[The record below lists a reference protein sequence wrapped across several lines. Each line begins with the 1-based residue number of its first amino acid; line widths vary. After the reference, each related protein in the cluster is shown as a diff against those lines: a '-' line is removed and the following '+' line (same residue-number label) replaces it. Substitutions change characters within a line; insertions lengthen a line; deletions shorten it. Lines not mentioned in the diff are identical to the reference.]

1 MTRKMI
7 VNTIGF
13 LLFALVPAIASA
25 TGETFLVNLMT
36 RFLIYAIAAVSLDLI
51 LGYGAMVSFGH
62 AAFFG
67 LGGYVIGIVGF
78 HMSQGDTLF
87 GWSGSEA
94 ALVMWPLAV
103 AAAAL
108 AGLVVGFLSLRT
120 SGVQF
125 IMITLA
131 FGQMLYFIL
140 VGLMVYGGDDG
151 LSIDARNTLPGLDMN
166 HPATFYYVCL
176 ALLTAWVLACR
187 RIVDSPFGMALQS
200 IRQNPRRSVGLAFQP
215 AAAKVVYQPLGVVG
229 VIVPWNYPLYLAFGP
244 LIGALAA
251 GNRVMIK
258 MSESTPATS
267 QLVKELLARIFPED
281 MVAVV
286 LGEAEVGQAFS
297 RLPFDHLLFT
307 GATSIGKHVMRAAAE
322 NLVPVTLELGGK
334 SPAIVSA
341 DVPLADAAER
351 IAFGK
356 TMNAGQ
362 TCVAPDYVLVPIERL
377 EGFVSAYREAVLRLY
392 PRLADNPDYSAII
405 NARQLKRLQD
415 YLDDARAKGARVMPL
430 FDAPQQRR
438 MPHCLLLEVKEQMRV
453 MQEEIFGP
461 LLPIVPYGELDEALA
476 YVNARPRPLAL
487 YYFGY
492 DRGEQQRVLEGTHSG
507 GVCLND
513 TLLHVAQDD
522 LPFGGIGPSGMG
534 HYHGHEGF
542 LTFSK
547 ARAVFAKQRF
557 NAARL
562 IYPPYGKWWQKLI
575 YALFIR

>member
-1 MTRKMI
+1 MVADVAYLQQNQQQI
-7 VNTIGF
+7 EALEP
-13 LLFALVPAIASA
+13 LLAAQRAAYRANPMPSAEQRRAWLKALR
-25 TGETFLVNLMT
+25 E
-36 RFLIYAIAAVSLDLI
+36 LI
-51 LGYGAMVSFGH
+51 LGEKQALIEAVSRDFSNR
-62 AAFFG
+62 AAEETLLAEIMPSLHG
-67 LGGYVIGIVGF
+67 IDYASKRLGRW
-78 HMSQGDTLF
+78 MKPS
-87 GWSGSEA
+87 
-94 ALVMWPLAV
+94 
-103 AAAAL
+103 
-108 AGLVVGFLSLRT
+108 
-120 SGVQF
+120 
-125 IMITLA
+125 
-131 FGQMLYFIL
+131 
-140 VGLMVYGGDDG
+140 
-151 LSIDARNTLPGLDMN
+151 
-166 HPATFYYVCL
+166 
-176 ALLTAWVLACR
+176 
-187 RIVDSPFGMALQS
+187 
-200 IRQNPRRSVGLAFQP
+200 RRSVGLAFQP

-362 TCVAPDYVLVPIERL
+362 TCVAPDYVLVPQDRL
-377 EGFVSAYREAVLRLY
+377 EGFVAAYRAAVQRFY
-392 PRLADNPDYSAII
+392 PKLENNPDYTAII
-405 NARQLKRLQD
+405 NERQLGRLKG
-415 YLDDARAKGARVMPL
+415 YIADAEAKGAQLVPL
-430 FDAPQQRR
+430 FPGDQGRR
-438 MPHCLLLEVKEQMRV
+438 LAHSLVLNVSDEMKL

-461 LLPIVPYGELDEALA
+461 LLPIVPYQRLDEAFA
-476 YVNARPRPLAL
+476 YINDRPRPLAL

-492 DRGEQQRVLEGTHSG
+492 DKGEQQRVLHQTHSG

-522 LPFGGIGPSGMG
+522 MPFGGVGPSGMG

-547 ARAVFAKQRF
+547 AKGVLIKQRF

-562 IYPPYGKWWQKLI
+562 IYPPYGTAIQKLI
-575 YALFIR
+575 QKLFIR

>member
-1 MTRKMI
+1 MVADVAYLQQNQQQI
-7 VNTIGF
+7 DALEP
-13 LLFALVPAIASA
+13 LLAAQRAAYRANPMPSAEQRRAWLKALR
-25 TGETFLVNLMT
+25 E
-36 RFLIYAIAAVSLDLI
+36 LI
-51 LGYGAMVSFGH
+51 LGEQQALIEAVSRDFSNR
-62 AAFFG
+62 AAEETLLAEIMPSLHG
-67 LGGYVIGIVGF
+67 IDYASKRLGKW
-78 HMSQGDTLF
+78 MKPS
-87 GWSGSEA
+87 
-94 ALVMWPLAV
+94 
-103 AAAAL
+103 
-108 AGLVVGFLSLRT
+108 
-120 SGVQF
+120 
-125 IMITLA
+125 
-131 FGQMLYFIL
+131 
-140 VGLMVYGGDDG
+140 
-151 LSIDARNTLPGLDMN
+151 
-166 HPATFYYVCL
+166 
-176 ALLTAWVLACR
+176 
-187 RIVDSPFGMALQS
+187 
-200 IRQNPRRSVGLAFQP
+200 RRSVGLAFQP

-362 TCVAPDYVLVPIERL
+362 TCVAPDYVLVPQDRL
-377 EGFVSAYREAVLRLY
+377 EGFVAAYRTAVQRFY
-392 PRLADNPDYSAII
+392 PKLENNPDYTAII
-405 NARQLKRLQD
+405 NERQLGRLKG
-415 YLDDARAKGARVMPL
+415 YIADAEAKGAQLVPL
-430 FDAPQQRR
+430 FPGDQGRR
-438 MPHCLLLEVKEQMRV
+438 LAHSLVLNVSDEMKL

-461 LLPIVPYGELDEALA
+461 LLPIVPYQRLDEAFA
-476 YVNARPRPLAL
+476 YINDRPRPLAL

-492 DRGEQQRVLEGTHSG
+492 DKGEQQRVLHETHSG

-522 LPFGGIGPSGMG
+522 MPFGGVGPSGMG

-547 ARAVFAKQRF
+547 AKGVLIKQRF

-562 IYPPYGKWWQKLI
+562 IYPPYGTAIQKLI
-575 YALFIR
+575 QKLFIR

>member
-1 MTRKMI
+1 MVADVAYLQQNQQQI
-7 VNTIGF
+7 EALEP
-13 LLFALVPAIASA
+13 LLAAQRAAYRANPMPSAEQRRAWLKALR
-25 TGETFLVNLMT
+25 E
-36 RFLIYAIAAVSLDLI
+36 LI
-51 LGYGAMVSFGH
+51 LGERQALIEAVSRDFSNR
-62 AAFFG
+62 AAEETLLAEIMPSLHG
-67 LGGYVIGIVGF
+67 IDYASKRLGKW
-78 HMSQGDTLF
+78 MKPS
-87 GWSGSEA
+87 
-94 ALVMWPLAV
+94 
-103 AAAAL
+103 
-108 AGLVVGFLSLRT
+108 
-120 SGVQF
+120 
-125 IMITLA
+125 
-131 FGQMLYFIL
+131 
-140 VGLMVYGGDDG
+140 
-151 LSIDARNTLPGLDMN
+151 
-166 HPATFYYVCL
+166 
-176 ALLTAWVLACR
+176 
-187 RIVDSPFGMALQS
+187 
-200 IRQNPRRSVGLAFQP
+200 RRSVGLAFQP

-362 TCVAPDYVLVPIERL
+362 TCVAPDYVLVPQDRL
-377 EGFVSAYREAVLRLY
+377 EGFVAAYRAAVQRFY
-392 PRLADNPDYSAII
+392 PKLENNPDYTAII
-405 NARQLKRLQD
+405 NERQLGRLKG
-415 YLDDARAKGARVMPL
+415 YIADAEAKGAQLVPL
-430 FDAPQQRR
+430 FPGDQGRR
-438 MPHCLLLEVKEQMRV
+438 LAHSLVLNVSDEMKL

-461 LLPIVPYGELDEALA
+461 LLPIVPYQRLDEAFA
-476 YVNARPRPLAL
+476 YINDRPRPLAL

-492 DRGEQQRVLEGTHSG
+492 DKGEQQRVLHETHSG

-522 LPFGGIGPSGMG
+522 MPFGGVGPSGMG

-547 ARAVFAKQRF
+547 AKGVLIKQRF

-562 IYPPYGKWWQKLI
+562 IYPPYGTATQKLI
-575 YALFIR
+575 QKLFIR

>member
-1 MTRKMI
+1 MVADVAYLQQNQQQI
-7 VNTIGF
+7 EALEP
-13 LLFALVPAIASA
+13 LLAAQRAAYRANPMPSAEQRRAWLKALR
-25 TGETFLVNLMT
+25 E
-36 RFLIYAIAAVSLDLI
+36 LI
-51 LGYGAMVSFGH
+51 LGEKQALIEAVSRDFSNR
-62 AAFFG
+62 AAEETLLAEIMPSLHG
-67 LGGYVIGIVGF
+67 IDYASKRLGKW
-78 HMSQGDTLF
+78 MKPS
-87 GWSGSEA
+87 
-94 ALVMWPLAV
+94 
-103 AAAAL
+103 
-108 AGLVVGFLSLRT
+108 
-120 SGVQF
+120 
-125 IMITLA
+125 
-131 FGQMLYFIL
+131 
-140 VGLMVYGGDDG
+140 
-151 LSIDARNTLPGLDMN
+151 
-166 HPATFYYVCL
+166 
-176 ALLTAWVLACR
+176 
-187 RIVDSPFGMALQS
+187 
-200 IRQNPRRSVGLAFQP
+200 RRSVGLAFQP

-362 TCVAPDYVLVPIERL
+362 TCVAPDYVLVPQDRL
-377 EGFVSAYREAVLRLY
+377 EGFVAAYRAAVQRFY
-392 PRLADNPDYSAII
+392 PKLENNPDYTAII
-405 NARQLKRLQD
+405 NERQLGRLKG
-415 YLDDARAKGARVMPL
+415 YIADAEAKGGQLVPL
-430 FDAPQQRR
+430 FPGDQGRR
-438 MPHCLLLEVKEQMRV
+438 LAHSLVLNVSDEMKL

-461 LLPIVPYGELDEALA
+461 LLPVVPYQRLDEAFA
-476 YVNARPRPLAL
+476 YINDRPRPLAL

-492 DRGEQQRVLEGTHSG
+492 DKGEQQRVLHETHSG

-522 LPFGGIGPSGMG
+522 MPFGGVGPSGMG

-547 ARAVFAKQRF
+547 AKGVLIKQRF

-562 IYPPYGKWWQKLI
+562 IYPPYGTTIQKLI
-575 YALFIR
+575 QKLFIR

>member
-1 MTRKMI
+1 MVADVAYLQQNQQQI
-7 VNTIGF
+7 DALGP
-13 LLFALVPAIASA
+13 LLAAQRAAYRANPMPSAEQRRAWLKALR
-25 TGETFLVNLMT
+25 E
-36 RFLIYAIAAVSLDLI
+36 LILSEKQALIDAVSRDFSNRAAEETLLAEIMPSLHGIDYASKR
-51 LGYGAMVSFGH
+51 LGKWMKPS
-62 AAFFG
+62 
-67 LGGYVIGIVGF
+67 
-78 HMSQGDTLF
+78 
-87 GWSGSEA
+87 
-94 ALVMWPLAV
+94 
-103 AAAAL
+103 
-108 AGLVVGFLSLRT
+108 
-120 SGVQF
+120 
-125 IMITLA
+125 
-131 FGQMLYFIL
+131 
-140 VGLMVYGGDDG
+140 
-151 LSIDARNTLPGLDMN
+151 
-166 HPATFYYVCL
+166 
-176 ALLTAWVLACR
+176 
-187 RIVDSPFGMALQS
+187 
-200 IRQNPRRSVGLAFQP
+200 RRSVGLAFQP

-267 QLVKELLARIFPED
+267 QLVKDLLARIFPEE

-341 DVPLADAAER
+341 DVPLEDAAER

-362 TCVAPDYVLVPIERL
+362 TCVAPDYVLVPQDRL
-377 EGFVSAYREAVLRLY
+377 EGFVAAYRAAVQRFY
-392 PRLADNPDYSAII
+392 PKLENNPDYTAII
-405 NARQLKRLQD
+405 NERQLGRLKG
-415 YLDDARAKGARVMPL
+415 YIADAEAKGAQLVPL
-430 FDAPQQRR
+430 FPGDQGRR
-438 MPHCLLLEVKEQMRV
+438 LAHSLVLNVSDEMKL

-461 LLPIVPYGELDEALA
+461 LLPIVPYQRLDEAFA
-476 YVNARPRPLAL
+476 YINDRPRPLAL

-492 DRGEQQRVLEGTHSG
+492 DRGEQQRVLHETHSG

-522 LPFGGIGPSGMG
+522 MPFGGVGPSGMG

-547 ARAVFAKQRF
+547 AKGVLIKQRF

-562 IYPPYGKWWQKLI
+562 IYPPYGTSIQKLI
-575 YALFIR
+575 QKLFIR